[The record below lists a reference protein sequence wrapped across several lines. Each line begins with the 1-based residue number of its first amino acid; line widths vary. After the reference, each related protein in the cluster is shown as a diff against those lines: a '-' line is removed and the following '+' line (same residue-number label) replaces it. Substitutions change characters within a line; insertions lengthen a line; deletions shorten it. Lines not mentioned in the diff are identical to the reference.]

1 MSIKKDLN
9 KFNPRIEQEKAL
21 DYIKKICQDKPD
33 NKFFLLNMPVGVGKS
48 HLAVMI
54 SDYFISKIKPGKK
67 VDIITAG
74 KILQNQYANT
84 YEYVKS
90 LKGKENYNCS
100 QYDCSCA
107 SGKEFNKLNKTKCDF
122 CPYDEAR
129 SGYISGEVN
138 LTNFHLY
145 LINAIY
151 SGMTADRIE
160 NAKLLIVDEAHEFDD
175 VMSDFIS
182 VKITETVVKRFN
194 FTDEKEIIKNLKK
207 IYDIESYV
215 EFLVYFKSELLDL
228 MVHID
233 NELRASKPDIKTI
246 QLLGD
251 ISQLASKVDTF
262 LKEYEE
268 DKDNWIME
276 TAYNEKTKTN
286 DMSMEPIW
294 VHKYL
299 QKYVWS
305 KYDMVVLMSGT
316 ILDKQL
322 FSEINGIDVEKSVYY
337 SISSPFDSENRKIF
351 YMPLGKMSYTQKE
364 ETFKNY
370 IPYLNKILKKYG
382 NVKGVWHSN
391 SFELQK
397 WVQDSIKDN
406 RLIFHDSSNKEDML
420 KLHFESKDPK
430 VFVSPSVST
439 GVSFDN
445 DQSRFQVIL
454 KVPYPSLASK
464 KNLMRKKMKPEY
476 YSWKTVCSLIQMTG
490 RSVRNNKDYADT
502 IIVDGSFGDV
512 LRYSSNY
519 FPKWLT
525 DSIRTLDVKQSE

>member
-9 KFNPRIEQEKAL
+9 KFNPRKEQEKAL
-21 DYIKKICQDKPD
+21 EYIKKVCKDKPD

-54 SDYFISKIKPGKK
+54 SDYFVTKLQPGKK

-74 KILQNQYANT
+74 KILQNQYADT
-84 YEYVKS
+84 YEYIKS

-107 SGKEFNKLNKTKCDF
+107 SGKEFNKLNKTKCEF

-129 SGYISGEVN
+129 TGYISGEVN

-160 NAKLLIVDEAHEFDD
+160 ESKLLIVDEAHEFDD
-175 VMSDFIS
+175 VMSDFVS
-182 VKITETVVKRFN
+182 VKITETVIKRFN
-194 FTDEKEIIKNLKK
+194 FVTEKDIIKTLKK
-207 IYDIESYV
+207 VYDIESYV

-233 NELRASKPDIKTI
+233 NELRATKPDIKTI
-246 QLLGD
+246 QLLGE
-251 ISQLASKVDTF
+251 IAQLATKIDTF
-262 LKEYEE
+262 LTEYKE
-268 DKDNWIME
+268 DPDNWIME
-276 TAYNEKTKTN
+276 SIYNEKTKTS
-286 DMSMEPIW
+286 DISMEPIW
-294 VHKYL
+294 AYKYL

-322 FSEINGIDVEKSVYY
+322 FSEINGIDPDKSVYY
-337 SISSPFDSENRKIF
+337 SISSPFALENRRIF

-370 IPYLNKILKKYG
+370 IPYINKILNKYS
-382 NVKGVWHSN
+382 NVKGIIHTN
-391 SFELQK
+391 SFELSK
-397 WVQDSIKDN
+397 WIESNIKQS
-406 RLIFHDSSNKEDML
+406 RLLFHESSNKEDIL
-420 KLHFESKDPK
+420 KMHFENKEPS
-430 VFVSPSVST
+430 VIVSPSVST
-439 GVSFDN
+439 GVSFDHEH
-445 DQSRFQVIL
+445 SRFQIIA
-454 KVPYPSLASK
+454 KVPYPSLGSK
-464 KNLMRKKMKPEY
+464 KNNMRKKMKPEW
-476 YSWKTVCSLIQMTG
+476 YSWKTVCSLIQATG
-490 RSVRNNKDYADT
+490 RSVRSQTDYADT
-502 IIVDGSFGDV
+502 IILDGSFSD
-512 LRYSSNY
+512 LLKYSDHY
-519 FPKWLT
+519 FPKWFQE
-525 DSIRTLDVKQSE
+525 SIQIKKAQ